1 MKNTELK
8 FFIDTTVA
16 ISAITGRNKEAWILL
31 ESGKKKVILLFVNEF
46 VIKEIR
52 RTLKEF
58 NFSHE
63 RINYAIEYVLEC
75 CIVRKNVPK
84 ARFSKYVIKDKN
96 DIPILAGAVQESAVL
111 VTEDNALK
119 NDAKT
124 YLECVNPSEALR
136 KLSLYIVQN
145 QS

>member
-16 ISAITGRNKEAWILL
+16 ISAITGRNKDAWILF
-31 ESGKKKVILLFVNEF
+31 ESGKKRVISLFVNEF

-58 NFSHE
+58 NFSQE
-63 RINYAIEYVLEC
+63 GINYAIDYVSEC
-75 CIVRKNVPK
+75 CTVRKNVPK
-84 ARFSKYVIKDKN
+84 AKFSKYIIQDKN
-96 DIPILAGAVQESAVL
+96 DIPILAGAVQESAIL
-111 VTEDNALK
+111 VTEDNPLK

-124 YLECVNPSEALR
+124 YLECVNPSEALK
-136 KLSLYIVQN
+136 KLETN
-145 QS
+145 

>member
-16 ISAITGRNKEAWILL
+16 ISAITGRNKDAWILL
-31 ESGKKKVILLFVNEF
+31 ESGKKRLISLFVNEF

-58 NFSHE
+58 DFSPE
-63 RINYAIEYVLEC
+63 KINYAIDYVSEC
-75 CIVRKNVPK
+75 CTVRKTVPK
-84 ARFSKYVIKDKN
+84 VRFSKYAIQDRN
-96 DIPILAGAVQESAVL
+96 DIPILAGAVQESAIL

-119 NDAKT
+119 ND
-124 YLECVNPSEALR
+124 L
-136 KLSLYIVQN
+136 KL
-145 QS
+145 

>member
-1 MKNTELK
+1 M
-8 FFIDTTVA
+8 
-16 ISAITGRNKEAWILL
+16 
-31 ESGKKKVILLFVNEF
+31 ILLFVNEF

-124 YLECVNPSEALR
+124 YLECVNPSDPCHPCSIYTDFGKHANLR
-136 KLSLYIVQN
+136 DFLIFPEIRNCCIVFLP
-145 QS
+145 QSRL

>member
-16 ISAITGRNKEAWILL
+16 ISAITGRNKDAWILL
-31 ESGKKKVILLFVNEF
+31 ESGKKRLISLFVNEF

-58 NFSHE
+58 DFSQE
-63 RINYAIEYVLEC
+63 KINYAIDYVSEC
-75 CIVRKNVPK
+75 CTVRQNVPK
-84 ARFSKYVIKDKN
+84 TKFSKYVIQDRN
-96 DIPILAGAVQESAVL
+96 DIPILAGTVQESAIL

-119 NDAKT
+119 NDAKE
-124 YLECVNPSEALR
+124 YLECVNPSEALKR
-136 KLSLYIVQN
+136 LSI
-145 QS
+145 

>member
-16 ISAITGRNKEAWILL
+16 ISAITGRNKDAWILL
-31 ESGKKKVILLFVNEF
+31 ESGKKRLISLFVNEF

-58 NFSHE
+58 DFSQE
-63 RINYAIEYVLEC
+63 KINYAIDYVSEC
-75 CIVRKNVPK
+75 CTVRKNVPK
-84 ARFSKYVIKDKN
+84 TKFSKYVIQDRN
-96 DIPILAGAVQESAVL
+96 DIPILAGTVQESAIL

-119 NDAKT
+119 NDAKK
-124 YLECVNPSEALR
+124 YLECVNPSEALKR
-136 KLSLYIVQN
+136 LSI
-145 QS
+145 

>member
-16 ISAITGRNKEAWILL
+16 ISAITGRNKDAWILL
-31 ESGKKKVILLFVNEF
+31 ESGKKRLISLFVNEF

-58 NFSHE
+58 DFSPE
-63 RINYAIEYVLEC
+63 KINYAIDYVSEC
-75 CIVRKNVPK
+75 CTIRKNVPK
-84 ARFSKYVIKDKN
+84 AKFSEYVIQDRN
-96 DIPILAGAVQESAVL
+96 DIPVLAGAVQESAIL

-119 NDAKT
+119 NETKK
-124 YLECVNPSEALR
+124 YLECVNPSEALKR
-136 KLSLYIVQN
+136 LSISYIG
-145 QS
+145 